1 MADVFGRAAATYDE
15 VIPFFTTFGERLVEI
30 AEVSPGERVLDIAS
44 GRGASALAAARTVG
58 PSGRV
63 EASDV
68 SVDMCRRLGEEI
80 ERQRLSNIE
89 VEVIDAQT
97 MTYEARFDVIL
108 CGFAI
113 HLVEDLDALLA
124 RCMAALKPT
133 GRFVAS
139 IPAGGGS
146 DWDFFGRTL
155 GGFASR
161 AARPLDRPPEERDYP
176 AAFARAGFERV
187 EDTEETHS
195 FMFRNAEDWWRW
207 VWSQGMRVHLEKFDE
222 PVLSELKDTML
233 SHASALMGPDG
244 IPLDQKVRFFTA
256 RP

>member
-1 MADVFGRAAATYDE
+1 LNDPTQEMADVFGRAAATYDE

-113 HLVEDLDALLA
+113 HLVED
-124 RCMAALKPT
+124 
-133 GRFVAS
+133 
-139 IPAGGGS
+139 PAGGGS